1 MQKLRQ
7 LIEHFETKW
16 PLDSAED
23 WDRPGLMLGSINAEI
38 SKVLLS
44 VDVTKEIL
52 EQAIELEADLVL
64 SHHPMFLRGVTALPE
79 NSFQGELVALAI
91 KNEIA
96 IFAAHTNADFQETGV
111 SNSLAKALGLND
123 LLPLDPASDQGVIGN
138 IAETNLIEFVRHASR
153 ILPSVA
159 AGLKVLGDPEKR
171 ISKVGLLG
179 GAGDS
184 FLQAALKSGVDLFIT
199 SDLRHHP
206 ASDFKAQAAID
217 GGPALMDISHW
228 AAEWLWLEVAAS
240 ELKRAFPTVEFVVS
254 DINTDP
260 WDFAVMQ

>member
-1 MQKLRQ
+1 MQKLHQ
-7 LIEHFETKW
+7 LIKHFEVLW
-16 PLDSAED
+16 PLASAED
-23 WDRPGLMLGSINAEI
+23 WDRPGLMLGNVNAEI

-44 VDVTKEIL
+44 VDVTKDVL
-52 EQAIELEADLVL
+52 AQAVELEANLVL

-79 NSFQGELVALAI
+79 SSFQGALVALAI
-91 KNEIA
+91 KNDLA
-96 IFAAHTNADFQETGV
+96 VFSAHTNADFQESGV
-111 SNSLAKALGLND
+111 SKSLARAFGLSN
-123 LLPLDPASDQGVIGN
+123 LSPLDKVSGQGVVGSIP
-138 IAETNLIEFVRHASR
+138 ETSLIEFARVASR
-153 ILPSVA
+153 VLPSVA
-159 AGLKVLGDPEKR
+159 AGIKVLGDPQRR

-184 FLQAALKSGVDLFIT
+184 FLPAALNGGIDLFIT

-206 ASDFKAQAAID
+206 ASDFKAQSAIE

-240 ELKRAFPTVEFVVS
+240 ELRQAFPTVEFVVS